1 MTSSADRTP
10 EDASSRKNSDK
21 REKSKEDSRSSSSHK
36 IGKASSS
43 SSISSTSLGN
53 TFGSKTDCRGK
64 KSPKREDELSDR
76 EDWNRN
82 GCESSISK
90 KARVRRVSSSPE
102 NDSNDSG
109 ARKSKSP

>member
-21 REKSKEDSRSSSSHK
+21 REKSKEEDSRSSSSASSSHK

-76 EDWNRN
+76 EDWNRL
-82 GCESSISK
+82 EDEILSSD
-90 KARVRRVSSSPE
+90 AVSFLELKLVVQAP
-102 NDSNDSG
+102 
-109 ARKSKSP
+109 